1 MNIHCPI
8 RPLSSVDIGDLLAA
22 LPEPSSVLWK
32 QGDFRNEE
40 LANGP
45 HSTTRNLVRRHE
57 WFNRDGIPEQS
68 LDEAIKE
75 WATIREANYPFAP
88 CRRVA
93 TTSLCSVYMFPISSE
108 LDEAI
113 DRCVNESVRMLCTP
127 AGVVLRAMITALPP
141 GKAVSRHRD
150 DGLCAR
156 FAHRIHVPLVGN
168 EGVVYKIGSYRLRLS
183 AGVAYDFNNRWLH
196 AVENASDFWRVN
208 LILDYLEDGAVPN
221 PWLRYGWRP

>member
-1 MNIHCPI
+1 
-8 RPLSSVDIGDLLAA
+8 
-22 LPEPSSVLWK
+22 
-32 QGDFRNEE
+32 
-40 LANGP
+40 
-45 HSTTRNLVRRHE
+45 
-57 WFNRDGIPEQS
+57 
-68 LDEAIKE
+68 
-75 WATIREANYPFAP
+75 
-88 CRRVA
+88 
-93 TTSLCSVYMFPISSE
+93 MFPISSE

-127 AGVVLRAMITALPP
+127 VGVVLRAMITALPP

-183 AGVAYDFNNRWLH
+183 TGVAYDFNNRWLH